1 MACAGT
7 HVAASEG
14 GVSFYIPGL
23 SVPTGGFL
31 PPPGVFFDNQVYFYN
46 GKISGGRTT
55 RLGGNIVSD
64 VKLDV
69 KADFPR
75 GSG

>member
-1 MACAGT
+1 M
-7 HVAASEG
+7 
-14 GVSFYIPGL
+14 
-23 SVPTGGFL
+23 GGFL

-64 VKLDV
+64 VKLDM
-69 KADFPR
+69 KADFPTGIWVTPVEILGGNR
-75 GSG
+75 RSR